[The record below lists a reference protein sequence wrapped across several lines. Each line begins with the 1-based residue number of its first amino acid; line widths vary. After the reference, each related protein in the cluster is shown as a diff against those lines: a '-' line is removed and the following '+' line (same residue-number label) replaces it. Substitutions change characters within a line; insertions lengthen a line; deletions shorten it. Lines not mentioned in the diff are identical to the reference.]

1 MKKIIALILVLSM
14 SLVTYAQKS
23 DEEKAVKTTIEN
35 FFKGFHKGDTV
46 LLKKTIRKDLV
57 AQTTFTTPKGEKVLR
72 GTPNVYKTLMGF
84 AKNVKPTDNYYEKIL
99 SYTIHIDGNL
109 ASVWTPYE
117 FYNKGKFSHCGV
129 NSFQLFNNNGN
140 WEIIY
145 LIDTR
150 KRKGCNPSEK

>member
-1 MKKIIALILVLSM
+1 MKKIIALVLLLSFN
-14 SLVTYAQKS
+14 LAVIAQESSEK
-23 DEEKAVKTTIEN
+23 KAVQTTIEN
-35 FFKGFHKGDTV
+35 FFKGFHKGDTL
-46 LLKKTIRKDLV
+46 LLKKTIRKELV

-72 GTPNVYKTLMGF
+72 TTPNVYKTLMSF
-84 AKNVKPTDNYYEKIL
+84 AKNVKPTDDYDEKIL
-99 SYTIHIDGNL
+99 SYKILIDGNL
-109 ASVWTPYE
+109 ATVWTPYE

-150 KRKGCNPSEK
+150 KRNGCKPSKQ